1 MGLDRLYHDKQIAI
15 LKRSLRKDWY
25 MMINHGAVRAGK
37 TQLDNDLFLMELR
50 RVKKRALLDGVETP
64 MYILGAVSSG
74 TLQTNILRE
83 ITEKYGIEFKFDRH
97 GNFTLFGVYVVT
109 TFTGS
114 IAGLKAIRGMTSY
127 GAYINEAT
135 LANKEVFDEII
146 QRCSGRGAR
155 IICDT
160 NPDHPKHWLKV
171 DYIDKADDEK
181 IIANHFSIF
190 DNTFLNQR
198 YIDNLMATIPEGVF
212 FERGIYGRWVI
223 GDGVV
228 YRDFKEDCYVNTKT
242 IPFDEITHY
251 FAGVDWGYEHY
262 GSIVVCGRTDDGCVY
277 LLDEYAYQHEEI
289 DFWVSVAREIRE
301 RYGDI
306 KFFCD
311 SARPEHV
318 DRFIREGFKA
328 ENANKSVLSGIEE
341 VARLMKTGHFFVSD
355 SVVQFK
361 DEIYQ
366 YVWNEKTGEPVKQND
381 DVLDALRYAIYS
393 DIIVRREAESEL
405 SYDDLMNAFG

>member
-146 QRCSGRGAR
+146 KRCSGRGA
-155 IICDT
+155 
-160 NPDHPKHWLKV
+160 
-171 DYIDKADDEK
+171 
-181 IIANHFSIF
+181 
-190 DNTFLNQR
+190 
-198 YIDNLMATIPEGVF
+198 G
-212 FERGIYGRWVI
+212 
-223 GDGVV
+223 
-228 YRDFKEDCYVNTKT
+228 
-242 IPFDEITHY
+242 
-251 FAGVDWGYEHY
+251 
-262 GSIVVCGRTDDGCVY
+262 
-277 LLDEYAYQHEEI
+277 
-289 DFWVSVAREIRE
+289 
-301 RYGDI
+301 
-306 KFFCD
+306 
-311 SARPEHV
+311 
-318 DRFIREGFKA
+318 
-328 ENANKSVLSGIEE
+328 
-341 VARLMKTGHFFVSD
+341 
-355 SVVQFK
+355 
-361 DEIYQ
+361 
-366 YVWNEKTGEPVKQND
+366 
-381 DVLDALRYAIYS
+381 
-393 DIIVRREAESEL
+393 
-405 SYDDLMNAFG
+405 